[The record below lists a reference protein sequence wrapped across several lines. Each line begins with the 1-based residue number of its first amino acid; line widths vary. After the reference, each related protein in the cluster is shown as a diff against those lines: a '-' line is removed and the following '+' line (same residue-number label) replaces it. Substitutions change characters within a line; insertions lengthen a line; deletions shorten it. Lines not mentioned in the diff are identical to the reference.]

1 MHWTYCDI
9 AGDPDLQQGD
19 ILEPSARLRAL
30 LKDVHPYFCAEKY
43 LGFVIATQSC
53 DLVRRHGR
61 PPKASHIAVGVIRSL
76 RNLLPQLVS
85 EVACPVAPGV
95 FRASD
100 RGRAKD
106 LLHRILNQ
114 NEQALGLFYLHPESE
129 IGLGEACVALLR
141 VKVALRAEHYDL
153 LVQSRRGRLAPE
165 FRAKFGWLLGNLY
178 ARAASPDWSDFAD
191 GENEVKRLIRR
202 YLDESAGELGPIWVD
217 DEVVE
222 AATKQGVVFADVD
235 PDAIQSQLES
245 YRPKPKIDQLVE
257 AVSAQVSKVLQV
269 EPEALTSLK
278 NRLRNDRSVNRMLKG

>member
-1 MHWTYCDI
+1 M
-9 AGDPDLQQGD
+9 
-19 ILEPSARLRAL
+19 
-30 LKDVHPYFCAEKY
+30 
-43 LGFVIATQSC
+43 
-53 DLVRRHGR
+53 
-61 PPKASHIAVGVIRSL
+61 
-76 RNLLPQLVS
+76 
-85 EVACPVAPGV
+85 
-95 FRASD
+95 
-100 RGRAKD
+100 
-106 LLHRILNQ
+106 
-114 NEQALGLFYLHPESE
+114 
-129 IGLGEACVALLR
+129 R